1 MAWTSGYDWGMSDD
15 LPDQVPRHPIRVVA
29 ERTGLSPDVL
39 RAWERRHGVVT
50 PARSE
55 GGQRLYSDADID
67 RLALLAKATQA
78 GRSLGQTAAL
88 SAEEL
93 RRLVAEDAERGASR
107 PTPAAEFLEKAFAA
121 VADLDPERLQTVL
134 RGAVLSLGAPSFL
147 DEVVA
152 PLLRRI
158 GTAWHAGELGIAHE
172 HAASVVVRRMLGW
185 LVEFAAVPD
194 DAPRAVV
201 ACLAHERHELGAALA
216 TATAAHAGWRVFNL
230 GPDLPAAEIA
240 AAALRQK
247 ADVVGVSI
255 VAPGDVAAARSEL
268 QALRKDLGPR
278 TLLLAGG
285 GGVPSLGALGDGITP
300 VRDLTHW
307 RAILRAHAR
316 AA

>member
-1 MAWTSGYDWGMSDD
+1 M
-15 LPDQVPRHPIRVVA
+15 PRHPIRVVA

-55 GGQRLYSDADID
+55 AGQRLYSDADID
-67 RLALLAKATQA
+67 RLALLFKATQA

-107 PTPAAEFLEKAFAA
+107 PTPAAESLERAFAA

-134 RGAVLSLGAPSFL
+134 RGAVLSLGASSFP
-147 DEVVA
+147 DEIVA

-158 GTAWHAGELGIAHE
+158 GTAWHAGKLGIAHE
-172 HAASVVVRRMLGW
+172 HAASVVVRRVLGW
-185 LVEFAAVPD
+185 LVEMVEVPA

-216 TATAAHAGWRVFNL
+216 AAAASQAGWRVAYL

-240 AAALRQK
+240 AAALRQL
-247 ADVVGVSI
+247 ADIVGVSI
-255 VAPGDVAAARSEL
+255 VAPEDPAAARSEL
-268 QALRKDLGPR
+268 QTLRRALQPR
-278 TLLLAGG
+278 TPLLAGG
-285 GGVPSLGALGDGITP
+285 AGVPSLGALGEGITP

-307 RAILRAHAR
+307 RALLRAHAR

>member
-1 MAWTSGYDWGMSDD
+1 MIDESPYQA
-15 LPDQVPRHPIRVVA
+15 PRHPIRVAA

-55 GGQRLYSDADID
+55 AGQRLYSDADVD
-67 RLALLAKATQA
+67 RLSLLFKATQA

-107 PTPAAEFLEKAFAA
+107 PTPVTGLLERAFAA
-121 VADLDPERLQTVL
+121 TADLDPERLQTVL
-134 RGAVLSLGAPSFL
+134 RGAVLSLGAPGFL

-158 GTAWHAGELGIAHE
+158 GTAWHAGEIGIAHE
-172 HAASVVVRRMLGW
+172 HAASVVVRRVLGW
-185 LVEFAAVPD
+185 LVEFVEVPD

-216 TATAAHAGWRVFNL
+216 TATAAHAGWRVIYL

>member
-1 MAWTSGYDWGMSDD
+1 
-15 LPDQVPRHPIRVVA
+15 
-29 ERTGLSPDVL
+29 
-39 RAWERRHGVVT
+39 VVT

-55 GGQRLYSDADID
+55 AGQRLYSDADVD
-67 RLALLAKATQA
+67 RLSLLAMATRS
-78 GRSLGQTAAL
+78 GRPLGRAAKLSL
-88 SAEEL
+88 EEL
-93 RRLVAEDAERGASR
+93 RRLVAEDAERGATRS
-107 PTPAAEFLEKAFAA
+107 TPASEILERAFAA
-121 VADLDPERLQTVL
+121 TADLDPERLQTVL
-134 RGAVLSLGAPSFL
+134 RGAVLSLGAPGFL

-158 GTAWHAGELGIAHE
+158 GTAWHAGEIGIAHE
-172 HAASVVVRRMLGW
+172 HAASVVVRRVLGW
-185 LVEFAAVPD
+185 LVEFVEVPD

-201 ACLAHERHELGAALA
+201 ACLAHEHHELGAALA
-216 TATAAHAGWRVFNL
+216 TAAAAHAGWRVIYL

>member
-1 MAWTSGYDWGMSDD
+1 MSDD
-15 LPDQVPRHPIRVVA
+15 SPDQAPRHPIRVA
-29 ERTGLSPDVL
+29 AGRTGLSPDVL

-55 GGQRLYSDADID
+55 AGQRLYSDADVD
-67 RLALLAKATQA
+67 RLSLLAMATRS
-78 GRSLGQTAAL
+78 GRPLGRTATL
-88 SAEEL
+88 PLEEL

-107 PTPAAEFLEKAFAA
+107 STPASEFLERAFAA
-121 VADLDPERLQTVL
+121 ASDLDPERLQTVL
-134 RGAVLSLGAPSFL
+134 RGAVLSLGAPGFL

-158 GTAWHAGELGIAHE
+158 GTAWHAGEIGIAHE
-172 HAASVVVRRMLGW
+172 HAASVVVRRVLGW
-185 LVEFAAVPD
+185 LVEFVEVPD

-201 ACLAHERHELGAALA
+201 ACLAHEHHELGAALA
-216 TATAAHAGWRVFNL
+216 TATAAHAGWRVIYL